1 MPDHTHIGIRT
12 EGPHHFMKAFRYP
25 YNRYFNK
32 KYGGR
37 HSFHVLARS
46 GKNMELLCREFI

>member
-1 MPDHTHIGIRT
+1 MPDHTHIGVRT

-46 GKNMELLCREFI
+46 GKNRELLCPEFI